1 MIFKEE
7 LIAIWGKEFVDRCSL
22 EAIDLRRDC
31 WIKHSNVMMPPS
43 FETEPVVELVLAIAL
58 KKVMD
63 LKS

>member
-7 LIAIWGKEFVDRCSL
+7 LIAIWGKEFVDRCGQ
-22 EAIDLRRDC
+22 EAIALRKEC
-31 WIKHSNVMMPPS
+31 WIKHSQLSMPK
-43 FETEPVVELVLAIAL
+43 EYEADPVAELVLAIAI